1 MFGVR
6 KKIKKAKIIMQ
17 EHQDVYSAHLTQH
30 WSWEKIAPYQEGLN
44 AALKKYAQ
52 RFPDDVCLEKI
63 AEEIAT
69 GQAQLWL
76 VLKNKT
82 QFSAFAITKVE
93 STHTGKKCVILSDLA
108 GEGGL
113 KLVKL
118 IDEVEKWARII
129 KAEEIH
135 MFGRIGWAKRLAH
148 HGYSRNLIQYRK
160 VLGP

>member
-1 MFGVR
+1 MTLQCDDNQNF
-6 KKIKKAKIIMQ
+6 
-17 EHQDVYSAHLTQH
+17 YSAYLTDQ
-30 WSWEKIAPYQEGLN
+30 WSWEKIAPYQEALN
-44 AALKKYAQ
+44 AALKKYAK
-52 RFPDDVCLEKI
+52 RFPDDVCLEMI

-93 STHTGKKCVILSDLA
+93 ITHTGKKRVILSDLA

-118 IDEVEKWARII
+118 INKVEEWARTIN
-129 KAEEIH
+129 AEEMQ
-135 MFGRIGWAKRLAH
+135 MFGRSGWAKMLAH
-148 HGYSRNLIQYRK
+148 HGYSRNLIHYRK
-160 VLGP
+160 VLNP